1 MSRARIDWRG
11 PQVAERVMEAAREAI
26 DETTAAAAAA
36 VVAPRDRGILAE
48 NIISTPAV
56 RKGARI
62 TGRFGASRYRAFWG
76 LFQEYRRPFLRP
88 AADLEFPKV
97 VARLRSRLS

>member
-1 MSRARIDWRG
+1 MSQARIDWRG
-11 PQVAERVMEAAREAI
+11 REVADRVMEAAREAI

-36 VVAPRDRGILAE
+36 VVAPRDRGILAD
-48 NIISTPAV
+48 NIVTRPARRRRHV
-56 RKGARI
+56 I
-62 TGRFGASRYRAFWG
+62 TGGFGSAKRAYWG

-88 AADLEFPKV
+88 AADSEFPKV